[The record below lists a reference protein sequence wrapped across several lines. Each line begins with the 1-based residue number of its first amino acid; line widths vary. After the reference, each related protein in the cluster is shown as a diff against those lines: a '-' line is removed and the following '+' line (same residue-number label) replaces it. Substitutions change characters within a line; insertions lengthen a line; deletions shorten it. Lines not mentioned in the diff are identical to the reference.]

1 MLDWIRQGMTADPRA
16 LTEKISAAMHG
27 SIANA
32 IRNFTEI
39 E

>member
-1 MLDWIRQGMTADPRA
+1 MLDWIRRGMGDDPRA
-16 LTEKISAAMHG
+16 LTEKISAAMRG

-32 IRNFTEI
+32 IRNFTET